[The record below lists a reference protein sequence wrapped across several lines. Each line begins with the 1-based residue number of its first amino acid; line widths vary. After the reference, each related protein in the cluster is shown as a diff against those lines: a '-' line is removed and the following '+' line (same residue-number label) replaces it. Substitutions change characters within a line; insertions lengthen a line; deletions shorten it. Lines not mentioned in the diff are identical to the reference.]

1 MPVLNQHVEPPDP
14 TKALNKSS
22 FVHEWREGGVRDEWA
37 EEVLKENR
45 AAEVR
50 SYVREME
57 EHLRWKDFALRA
69 TMQHELK
76 KLLAS
81 AAAGPLL
88 RDSDTAAKAAGMEQP
103 LKQVLTKIANLEYDK
118 MEQLIDDLATIAAA
132 TSNPEQV
139 TCAVK
144 EALQPLATKL
154 ESTRDE
160 SAKSAHV
167 RSKQVMTRSHFPCHH
182 PALSASFTRRGH
194 SDMSA
199 CTDAFRQHLRGG
211 KARAGTCCR
220 CGRGWRIGM
229 GDDGGCTRSH
239 YVLPQE
245 ADEHP
250 REGVLVDGVDMD
262 LLLQEDIREAGV
274 RRRASTL
281 RTS

>member
-37 EEVLKENR
+37 EELLKENR

-118 MEQLIDDLATIAAA
+118 
-132 TSNPEQV
+132 V
-139 TCAVK
+139 
-144 EALQPLATKL
+144 
-154 ESTRDE
+154 RWRE
-160 SAKSAHV
+160 SAGSPPPV
-167 RSKQVMTRSHFPCHH
+167 VF
-182 PALSASFTRRGH
+182 
-194 SDMSA
+194 
-199 CTDAFRQHLRGG
+199 
-211 KARAGTCCR
+211 
-220 CGRGWRIGM
+220 
-229 GDDGGCTRSH
+229 
-239 YVLPQE
+239 
-245 ADEHP
+245 
-250 REGVLVDGVDMD
+250 
-262 LLLQEDIREAGV
+262 
-274 RRRASTL
+274 
-281 RTS
+281 

>member
-37 EEVLKENR
+37 EELLKENR

-88 RDSDTAAKAAGMEQP
+88 RDSDTAAKAAGTEQP

-118 MEQLIDDLATIAAA
+118 
-132 TSNPEQV
+132 V
-139 TCAVK
+139 
-144 EALQPLATKL
+144 
-154 ESTRDE
+154 RWR
-160 SAKSAHV
+160 KSA
-167 RSKQVMTRSHFPCHH
+167 
-182 PALSASFTRRGH
+182 
-194 SDMSA
+194 
-199 CTDAFRQHLRGG
+199 
-211 KARAGTCCR
+211 
-220 CGRGWRIGM
+220 GRPPP
-229 GDDGGCTRSH
+229 
-239 YVLPQE
+239 V
-245 ADEHP
+245 
-250 REGVLVDGVDMD
+250 VF
-262 LLLQEDIREAGV
+262 
-274 RRRASTL
+274 
-281 RTS
+281 

>member
-1 MPVLNQHVEPPDP
+1 M
-14 TKALNKSS
+14 
-22 FVHEWREGGVRDEWA
+22 
-37 EEVLKENR
+37 
-45 AAEVR
+45 
-50 SYVREME
+50 
-57 EHLRWKDFALRA
+57 
-69 TMQHELK
+69 
-76 KLLAS
+76 
-81 AAAGPLL
+81 
-88 RDSDTAAKAAGMEQP
+88 
-103 LKQVLTKIANLEYDK
+103 
-118 MEQLIDDLATIAAA
+118 
-132 TSNPEQV
+132 

-154 ESTRDE
+154 EPLSRLKRTTSWLRVNPPACADSETLTSSWWPPHRSTRDE

-167 RSKQVMTRSHFPCHH
+167 RSQQVVTCLHFPCHH

-194 SDMSA
+194 TDMSA
-199 CTDAFRQHLRGG
+199 CTDASRQHIRGG

-250 REGVLVDGVDMD
+250 REGVESVDMD